1 MENEMT
7 SGRLPQTALPHLYT
21 LTLRVVPDEGQFS
34 GREIIDIEIHQPV
47 KAITL
52 HALELVIEQACVH
65 QKDQT
70 LLAKVSED
78 HATETITFT
87 FLQNINPGMAQIE
100 IVYSGKLNQQLRGLY
115 EASHNGQK
123 FAFTQFEA
131 TDARRMFPC
140 FDEPG
145 MKARFSLTV
154 THPAHLTALS
164 NMPLL
169 TETVDN
175 DGAFKT
181 TRFDTT
187 PVMSTY
193 LLALALAPLQS
204 KSVQV
209 GRTTV
214 TVWALPEQLA
224 LGEFALKVTAEV
236 LPRLND
242 YFDMPYPYP
251 KLDLVSA
258 PNFAMGAMENWGA
271 IFFRDSCL
279 LLSETLSSTATQRD
293 VANVITHEI
302 VHQWFGNLVT
312 MKWWDDLWLNE
323 SFATW
328 LAVKIV
334 DQWRP
339 EWNSWVE
346 FQQEKEIPLSMDALK
361 NTRPIQSEVT
371 SAAQIEELFDALTY
385 EKGAAC
391 LRMIE
396 SFLGED
402 LFRKGIRQYMKKF
415 AYQNASAEDLWEEL
429 TMASG
434 QPVGEIARAWF
445 TQPGYPLLTLRMNP
459 NQERS
464 FTIEQRRFST
474 LSESN
479 SDQRWVIPFTYK
491 YQDANGVH
499 TNRILLKDPVTK
511 CPLPGVLR
519 PEGLSFLYGNVDE
532 GGFFRTDYDDAL
544 RKNMEQGLPDIL
556 SPSERIGYL
565 DHLWALSLSG
575 RCSIA
580 LFLDTVC
587 RFKGDTTRVV
597 VVELAQYLETLSDQM
612 VAPEQRSLFRAFVA
626 DLMTPVWKAFGWDA
640 APGENDEIRLAR
652 AAALWGLGS
661 LAEDEDILAELPRRK
676 TRYDAIPT
684 SLDPTLAT
692 PLIRLCAR
700 FDGGSLFDPF
710 AQKYQT
716 ASAPEERDRYLT
728 ALADFNKPA
737 LAIKLLEMT
746 LSPVI
751 RSQDVWKPVRSLL
764 GCPRVQEVTWGF
776 IKTHWKDLRDKT
788 GSVGATRIIQSA
800 RVLWKPEWKEEIEQ
814 FFSAPPNKVDAAER
828 ALAQT
833 VERVEIGI
841 RFKAQQGERLR
852 EWLMAREKKTD

>member
-1 MENEMT
+1 MT
-7 SGRLPQTALPHLYT
+7 PSGRLPQTALPHLYT
-21 LTLRVVPDEGQFS
+21 LTLKVVPDEGQFN
-34 GREIIDIEIHQPV
+34 GREIIDIEIHQPI
-47 KAITL
+47 KAITI
-52 HALELVIEQACVH
+52 HALELAIERACVH

-70 LLAKVSED
+70 LLAKTSED
-78 HATETITFT
+78 RATETITLT
-87 FLQNINPGMAQIE
+87 FLQNINPGLAQIE

-154 THPAHLTALS
+154 TYPAHLTALS
-164 NMPLL
+164 NMPVL
-169 TETVDN
+169 TERIDS
-175 DGAFKT
+175 DGVFKT

-204 KSVQV
+204 RSIQV
-209 GRTTV
+209 GATTV
-214 TVWALPEQLA
+214 TVWTLPEQLA
-224 LGEFALKVTAEV
+224 LSEFALKATAQV

-251 KLDLVSA
+251 KLDLVAA

-346 FQQEKEIPLSMDALK
+346 FQQEKEVPLNMDALK
-361 NTRPIQSEVT
+361 HTRPIQSEVT

-402 LFRKGIRQYMKKF
+402 LFRKGIQRYMKKF

-429 TMASG
+429 TAASS

-459 NQERS
+459 NQENA

-479 SDQRWVIPFTYK
+479 PDQRWVIPFTYK
-491 YQDANGVH
+491 YQDANGIH
-499 TNRILLKDPVTK
+499 TDRILLKDAVTSFN
-511 CPLPGVLR
+511 LQAV
-519 PEGLSFLYGNVDE
+519 SFLYGNADE
-532 GGFFRTDYDDAL
+532 GGFFRTDYDATL
-544 RKNMEQGLPDIL
+544 RKNLEQGLPNIL

-597 VVELAQYLETLSDQM
+597 VVELVQYLETLLDQM
-612 VAPEQRSLFRAFVA
+612 VASEQRALFSAFVA
-626 DLMTPVWKAFGWDA
+626 DLMMPAWKAFGWDA
-640 APGENDEIRLAR
+640 ASGDDDEIRLAR

-661 LAEDEDILAELPRRK
+661 LAENEDILAELPRRK

-716 ASAPEERDRYLT
+716 AGTPEERDRYLT

-737 LAIKLLEMT
+737 LAIKLLEMA
-746 LSPVI
+746 LSPAI

-764 GCPRVQEVTWGF
+764 GYPKVQEVTWHF
-776 IKTHWKDLRDKT
+776 IQTHWEALRAKA
-788 GSVGATRIIQSA
+788 GSVGATRMIQSTK
-800 RVLWKPEWKEEIEQ
+800 VLWRPEWKEEVEQ
-814 FFSAPPNKVDAAER
+814 FFSTPENKVEAAER

-833 VERVEIGI
+833 VERIEIGI
-841 RFKAQQGERLR
+841 RFKAQQGNRLR